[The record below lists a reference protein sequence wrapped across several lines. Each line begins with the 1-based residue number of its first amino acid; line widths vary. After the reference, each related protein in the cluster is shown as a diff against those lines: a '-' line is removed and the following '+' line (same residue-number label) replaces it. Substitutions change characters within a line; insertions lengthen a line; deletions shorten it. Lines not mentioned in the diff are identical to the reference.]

1 MEIRLVVIVSSVG
14 RKERMRIRMSCGRS
28 LMFVPV
34 VAVEV
39 AVEVA
44 VAVAV
49 EVASGFSS
57 ILLFSR
63 F

>member
-14 RKERMRIRMSCGRS
+14 RKERMWIRMSCGRS
-28 LMFVPV
+28 LMFVTV
-34 VAVEV
+34 
-39 AVEVA
+39 VA

-49 EVASGFSS
+49 AVAPGFSS

>member
-1 MEIRLVVIVSSVG
+1 
-14 RKERMRIRMSCGRS
+14 MSCGRS
-28 LMFVPV
+28 LMFVTV
-34 VAVEV
+34 
-39 AVEVA
+39 VA

-49 EVASGFSS
+49 AVAPGFSS

>member
-34 VAVEV
+34 VAV
-39 AVEVA
+39 A
-44 VAVAV
+44 VA
-49 EVASGFSS
+49 VASGFSS

>member
-1 MEIRLVVIVSSVG
+1 
-14 RKERMRIRMSCGRS
+14 MSCGRS
-28 LMFVPV
+28 LMFVTV
-34 VAVEV
+34 
-39 AVEVA
+39 VA

-49 EVASGFSS
+49 AVASGFSS

>member
-14 RKERMRIRMSCGRS
+14 RKERMWIRMSCGRS
-28 LMFVPV
+28 LMFVTV
-34 VAVEV
+34 
-39 AVEVA
+39 VA
-44 VAVAV
+44 VAVA
-49 EVASGFSS
+49 VASGFSS